1 MDWPSQLKRGAPAL
15 AHCCLFAR
23 ALHQANWIR
32 KSRDLFLAET
42 SSIDPSRIYH
52 QACGLGLMI
61 VGVLV
66 RLIYHTS
73 FIGG

>member
-1 MDWPSQLKRGAPAL
+1 MDWLVQLEQGALGIVVFSFVLYIKRTADVKTVN
-15 AHCCLFAR
+15 F
-23 ALHQANWIR
+23 
-32 KSRDLFLAET
+32 FLAKQPL
-42 SSIDPSRIYH
+42 IDPSRIYH

-61 VGVLV
+61 VGVPV